1 MMDADFPFIKKN
13 KISWN
18 FLHRDY
24 TQYWDLVF
32 LGEQVG
38 RYEYKFIVDGNWVT
52 NPELPLSEPNREGQ
66 VNNYLEVQLLSY
78 SQMCHA
84 HNCSRITKFMNKCL
98 VNWLINRMLS

>member
-1 MMDADFPFIKKN
+1 MMDADFSFIKIK

-52 NPELPLSEPNREGQ
+52 NPELPLSQPNREGQ
-66 VNNYLEVQLLSY
+66 VNNYLEV
-78 SQMCHA
+78 
-84 HNCSRITKFMNKCL
+84 
-98 VNWLINRMLS
+98 WLTILRCAMRTIILDLQNSWINLW